1 MQPLCK
7 PIIKSTKIFNTF
19 NSICE
24 AALAGNNNVCSSIFI
39 APIIFNYIN
48 INMTYCLGIKVKE
61 GLVGISD
68 TRITAGTSTSVK
80 KKVFVV
86 QNDNNSF
93 FIMTS
98 GLRSVRDKA
107 VHYFQELIDSGIVY
121 NKLYKA
127 VNDFGQ
133 QIKRVADEDSAALI
147 KAGYKFNL
155 NAIVGG
161 QLKGDDEHKL
171 FMLYSEGNWVEL
183 DEGSPYAII
192 GNAGQGKG
200 ILNRILR
207 PTTTLR
213 QALKAGYLSFDS
225 TRVSSN
231 DVEFPID
238 VVLYKKNSFNMAE
251 NRYEANELQDIS
263 TQWNEELIKS
273 LDKMPEGWMERAF
286 MDTNHTTKLN
296 Q

>member
-107 VHYFQELIDSGIVY
+107 VHYF
-121 NKLYKA
+121 
-127 VNDFGQ
+127 
-133 QIKRVADEDSAALI
+133 
-147 KAGYKFNL
+147 
-155 NAIVGG
+155 
-161 QLKGDDEHKL
+161 
-171 FMLYSEGNWVEL
+171 
-183 DEGSPYAII
+183 
-192 GNAGQGKG
+192 
-200 ILNRILR
+200 
-207 PTTTLR
+207 
-213 QALKAGYLSFDS
+213 
-225 TRVSSN
+225 
-231 DVEFPID
+231 
-238 VVLYKKNSFNMAE
+238 
-251 NRYEANELQDIS
+251 
-263 TQWNEELIKS
+263 
-273 LDKMPEGWMERAF
+273 
-286 MDTNHTTKLN
+286 
-296 Q
+296 